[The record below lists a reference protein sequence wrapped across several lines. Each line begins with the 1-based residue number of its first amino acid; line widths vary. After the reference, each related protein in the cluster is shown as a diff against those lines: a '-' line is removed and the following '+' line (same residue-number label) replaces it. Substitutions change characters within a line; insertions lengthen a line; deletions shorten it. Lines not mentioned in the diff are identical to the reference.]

1 MLKGRYKIGVLDA
14 MQPYLLCL
22 QDPADPLNDL
32 GRKTFGIKHIFETIR
47 QLQIDLVA
55 RMAGPPKAGESLL
68 EMMVGPAYA
77 MLKGRRKLMEDYGSK
92 FL

>member
-1 MLKGRYKIGVLDA
+1 

-47 QLQIDLVA
+47 QLRIDLMA
-55 RMAGPPKAGESLL
+55 RMADPPKAGESLL
-68 EMMVGPAYA
+68 EMIVGPSYV
-77 MLKGRRKLMEDYGSK
+77 MFKGRRKIMEDYGSK

>member
-1 MLKGRYKIGVLDA
+1 MIKGRYKIGLVDST
-14 MQPYLLCL
+14 QPYLLCL

-47 QLQIDLVA
+47 QLRIDLMA
-55 RMAGPPKAGESLL
+55 RMADPPKAGESLL
-68 EMMVGPAYA
+68 EMMVGPSYA
-77 MLKGRRKLMEDYGSK
+77 MLKGRRKILEDYGSR